1 MKIVPSR
8 GDILKEN
15 IKKKKQYDRK
25 MALLKFLKGLGISVL
40 SLAIVFTC
48 GIFVVNKIQTRR
60 EIFNLSKNG
69 FYHIINLSSNQEINA
84 VLHGNE
90 NSPYTIVPIH
100 DIGEDDFN
108 IFMDNILSPFDKT
121 IQYTLINRP
130 GHGFSGDSSRS
141 RKADVIVKEY
151 RDTLNELGV
160 NNKLIL
166 VANGF
171 GGVYATLWANEY
183 PEQIAGIIYIGFEDY
198 VDGFKTTEAKRDT
211 AFNVLTCKLGFKRIS
226 NSDNI
231 RTKSNLPDQ
240 DSSDILISFYMHS
253 SSTTARNNE
262 IAAAKSNYNTVME
275 KNTNSTQKIL
285 VASQGGFENKEDAMK
300 YIKFKNAQ
308 NESLGLDP
316 FVDMTDSKS
325 TQQIEDLISNSKSIL
340 EKDKIS
346 FSGKITKI
354 PGESRVYRQTP
365 YAVQSL
371 IKDFTLYVSGTTSN
385 VKEKY
390 KDEKAEGWEH
400 YTKTQTER

>member
-1 MKIVPSR
+1 
-8 GDILKEN
+8 
-15 IKKKKQYDRK
+15 
-25 MALLKFLKGLGISVL
+25 
-40 SLAIVFTC
+40 
-48 GIFVVNKIQTRR
+48 
-60 EIFNLSKNG
+60 
-69 FYHIINLSSNQEINA
+69 
-84 VLHGNE
+84 
-90 NSPYTIVPIH
+90 
-100 DIGEDDFN
+100 
-108 IFMDNILSPFDKT
+108 
-121 IQYTLINRP
+121 
-130 GHGFSGDSSRS
+130 
-141 RKADVIVKEY
+141 
-151 RDTLNELGV
+151 
-160 NNKLIL
+160 
-166 VANGF
+166 
-171 GGVYATLWANEY
+171 
-183 PEQIAGIIYIGFEDY
+183 
-198 VDGFKTTEAKRDT
+198 
-211 AFNVLTCKLGFKRIS
+211 
-226 NSDNI
+226 
-231 RTKSNLPDQ
+231 
-240 DSSDILISFYMHS
+240 MHS

-400 YTKTQTER
+400 YTKTHTER